1 MESVKLETVYRSSD
15 EAHLIF
21 LNSIRF
27 KQPSR
32 EELLQYFG
40 DRHWSRRVDL
50 QTCVARGMEIVR
62 EKGEPFT
69 WLTCTNA
76 GASEVCEAALATMG
90 ISKLDISGGY
100 LCDPSSKSDLRILAR
115 PGIVVRLTRNFDK
128 SRGFVNGA
136 LGVVCESL
144 RGNAVFTARLV
155 GTGNMVLVHPME
167 EAGDKLCNF
176 SI

>member
-1 MESVKLETVYRSSD
+1 METVKLETVYRSSD

-50 QTCVARGMEIVR
+50 QTCVARGMEIAR

-100 LCDPSSKSDLRILAR
+100 LCDPSSKSDLRLLAR
-115 PGIVVRLTRNFDK
+115 PGMSFVSPGILTK
-128 SRGFVNGA
+128 AEA
-136 LGVVCESL
+136 LSM
-144 RGNAVFTARLV
+144 ARLPLYV
-155 GTGNMVLVHPME
+155 SRCAATQYSQLVLL
-167 EAGDKLCNF
+167 ALATWY
-176 SI
+176 